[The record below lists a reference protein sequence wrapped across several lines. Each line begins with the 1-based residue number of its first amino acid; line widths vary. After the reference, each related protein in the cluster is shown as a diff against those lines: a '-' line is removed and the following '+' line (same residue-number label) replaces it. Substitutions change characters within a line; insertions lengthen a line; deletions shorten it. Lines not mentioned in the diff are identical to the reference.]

1 MIHKKNKM
9 MKEYRM
15 SALFNQTNIN
25 QTDTFAGSS
34 SVFLNGVQ
42 IGPTLEIGEGVIG
55 ALSVGYIS
63 DLSGNNQGWLA
74 SQLIAG
80 DITTSYLKLTSTTLG
95 YVDYNN
101 LSSMNAITL
110 NDDTTAYALTNI
122 STINGAPVNGGA
134 VPIPYISSIDLPF
147 APTLNSAE
155 KAGISTLLMGLP
167 TGSTI
172 HAQAQITIIPPT
184 GCNVEGTL
192 LFGMGMTS
200 SDLTFNNYYPY
211 YFNTA
216 NAQQNM
222 TVQMNGLINIPN
234 ATDTFAITCSNATS
248 GSVIANL
255 TCSKITFVSP

>member
-1 MIHKKNKM
+1 
-9 MKEYRM
+9 MKQYRM

-25 QTDTFAGSS
+25 ETDTFSGTTGAFPNGISIGTSPTTQLDNFNVSTGIVSLAAIDPTTNDLAPFQAAVFYSGTGQQGSGYYS
-34 SVFLNGVQ
+34 IDSATINWTGNTINQEIPIVSASDSTGV
-42 IGPTLEIGEGVIG
+42 
-55 ALSVGYIS
+55 
-63 DLSGNNQGWLA
+63 NQ
-74 SQLIAG
+74 
-80 DITTSYLKLTSTTLG
+80 
-95 YVDYNN
+95 V
-101 LSSMNAITL
+101 
-110 NDDTTAYALTNI
+110 ALTNI
-122 STINGAPVNGGA
+122 STINGAPVGA
-134 VPIPYISSIDLPF
+134 SIPYISSIDLPF
-147 APTLNSAE
+147 APTLNSGQ

-172 HAQAQITIIPPT
+172 HAQAQITIVPPT

-234 ATDTFAITCSNATS
+234 ATDTFAITCSNAS
-248 GSVIANL
+248 GGGVITDF